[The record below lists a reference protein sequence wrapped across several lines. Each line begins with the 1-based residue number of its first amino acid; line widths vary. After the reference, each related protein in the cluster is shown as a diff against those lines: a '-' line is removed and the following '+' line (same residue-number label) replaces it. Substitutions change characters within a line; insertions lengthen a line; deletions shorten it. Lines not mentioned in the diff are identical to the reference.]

1 MKRGL
6 CFALMILMLYA
17 SCTFASA
24 ESEGYD
30 YAQIWESLGVSSSEE
45 MYAAYVAYMDRIE
58 PEFAKGRANVR
69 CNIRCGATTKE
80 LLANWKDWDLAIV
93 SSKEVNL
100 AELVRQRDLIEK
112 YPVSLSSDI
121 AHYQYRVSEQ
131 LRELLPKSKKWNYR
145 VYFYDYDAQNDEAI
159 MLVCN
164 GKQKGFAEYS
174 FTSFILDKRPVEMVR
189 RVEGIRQVLQWTIDD
204 MLAAPNDWDVACI
217 TVEKAEELEPLVE
230 AGLLYDFSQQSCF
243 ALRQPYQRRDRDWR
257 AIPMGLFSADGK
269 MVAMPYFASYRH
281 QPESY
286 QVLLVNAQSAYLD
299 AAISYAEKFI
309 QSWNLHTEKDDR
321 GMKTTAEDIFEIWGI
336 RVDE

>member
-1 MKRGL
+1 M
-6 CFALMILMLYA
+6 
-17 SCTFASA
+17 
-24 ESEGYD
+24 
-30 YAQIWESLGVSSSEE
+30 
-45 MYAAYVAYMDRIE
+45 
-58 PEFAKGRANVR
+58 
-69 CNIRCGATTKE
+69 
-80 LLANWKDWDLAIV
+80 
-93 SSKEVNL
+93 
-100 AELVRQRDLIEK
+100 
-112 YPVSLSSDI
+112 
-121 AHYQYRVSEQ
+121 
-131 LRELLPKSKKWNYR
+131 
-145 VYFYDYDAQNDEAI
+145 
-159 MLVCN
+159 
-164 GKQKGFAEYS
+164 
-174 FTSFILDKRPVEMVR
+174 
-189 RVEGIRQVLQWTIDD
+189 EGIRQVLQWTIDD